1 MYKSS
6 CCRHEPV
13 SSLAARRR
21 AAAPAKAEGEEG

>member
-6 CCRHEPV
+6 CCRHEPAF
-13 SSLAARRR
+13 SLTTRLR